1 MKLELSALGELQ
13 QIWRNTGRYDDAAA
27 YAIAARNLDR
37 AQKFAKEWGFEKA
50 YAHTKTGND
59 PEVELIYIATP
70 HPFHIEHAKLCIN
83 HGKPVLCEK
92 PFTVNAVGAKEVFAL
107 AKEKEVFITEAIWTR
122 YLPSRKII
130 DDIIASGEIGEI
142 KGISANLGYDMH
154 TKERLI
160 DPKLAGGA
168 LLDVGIYPLN
178 FASMVLGD
186 DVEETLSSCVKF
198 DSGVDAQNSII
209 LKYKNG
215 SMASIQS
222 SALTGTEQYGMI
234 YGTKGYLIAE
244 NINDI
249 TAVKVY
255 TSDREFVRE
264 ITMPEQITGFEYEVR
279 ASMKLSVKEN
289 LNVWKCRMK
298 KVFASWNRW
307 MDLEKI
313 GGLNIHLK
321 KETDR
326 ASNYVLVIIISC
338 PWQKVVLG
346 QQYFE

>member
-1 MKLELSALGELQ
+1 MEQMKVGIIGA
-13 QIWRNTGRYDDAAA
+13 GRIAANMAKTLDGMDDAAA

-50 YAHTKTGND
+50 YGSYEELVND

-186 DVEETLSSCVKF
+186 DVEETLSSCVKL

-255 TSDREFVRE
+255 TPDREFVRE

-279 ASMKLSVKEN
+279 ASMKAIREGKLECMEMPHEESIRIMEQMDGLRKDWGIEYPFE
-289 LNVWKCRMK
+289 KG
-298 KVFASWNRW
+298 NRP
-307 MDLEKI
+307 
-313 GGLNIHLK
+313 
-321 KETDR
+321 
-326 ASNYVLVIIISC
+326 C
-338 PWQKVVLG
+338 
-346 QQYFE
+346 

>member
-1 MKLELSALGELQ
+1 MEQMKVGIIGA
-13 QIWRNTGRYDDAAA
+13 GRIAANMAKTLDGMDDAAA
-27 YAIAARNLDR
+27 YAVAARNLDR

-50 YAHTKTGND
+50 YGSYEELVND

-160 DPKLAGGA
+160 
-168 LLDVGIYPLN
+168 
-178 FASMVLGD
+178 VLGD

-255 TSDREFVRE
+255 TPDREFVRE

-279 ASMKLSVKEN
+279 ASMKAIREGKLECTEMPHEESIRIMEQMDGLRKDWGIEYPFE
-289 LNVWKCRMK
+289 KG
-298 KVFASWNRW
+298 NRP
-307 MDLEKI
+307 
-313 GGLNIHLK
+313 
-321 KETDR
+321 
-326 ASNYVLVIIISC
+326 C
-338 PWQKVVLG
+338 
-346 QQYFE
+346 